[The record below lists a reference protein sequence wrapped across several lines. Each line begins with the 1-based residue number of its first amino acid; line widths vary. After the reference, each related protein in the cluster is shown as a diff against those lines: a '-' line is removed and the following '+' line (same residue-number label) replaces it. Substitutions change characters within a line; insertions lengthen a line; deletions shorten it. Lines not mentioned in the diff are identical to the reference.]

1 MIGIYKITSPSG
13 RVYIGQSIHIQKRF
27 TEYRGLRNCRDQV
40 ILYKSLVKYG
50 SDKHLFEAIEE
61 CEENLLNMKERYWQD
76 FYDVLGS
83 KGLNCKLTRA
93 GDKSGKLLE
102 ATKQKISQTSKK
114 TYTDER
120 KAATSQRLKQRSQEV
135 VDQIARANT
144 GKKRSQETKNRMSI
158 SGKLSKT
165 QEVRNKISA
174 ANKGK
179 TLTPETLQK
188 MIESKKNIS
197 QETRNKM
204 STAKKGKVRGPYKKL

>member
-13 RVYIGQSIHIQKRF
+13 RVYIGQSVYIEKRF
-27 TEYRGLRNCRDQV
+27 TEYRSLRNCRDQV
-40 ILYKSLVKYG
+40 ILYKSLTKYG
-50 SDKHLFEAIEE
+50 SDRHLFEAIEE
-61 CEENLLNMKERYWQD
+61 CEENLLNTRERYWQD
-76 FYDVLGS
+76 LYDVLGP
-83 KGLNCKLTRA
+83 KGLNCKLARTE
-93 GDKSGKLLE
+93 DKSGKLSE

-120 KAATSQRLKQRSQEV
+120 KVATSQILKQRSREV
-135 VDQIARANT
+135 LDQIARANT
-144 GKKRSQETKNRMSI
+144 GKKRTQETKDKMSI

-165 QEVRNKISA
+165 EEVRNKISA

-188 MIESKKNIS
+188 MVESKKNIS

-204 STAKKGKVRGPYKKL
+204 SEAKKGKVRGPYKKL